1 MIKDKLI
8 EELQIDTEENEFKLM
23 KKYGIEIYRKDN
35 TIAGNS
41 RSNWAEWF
49 NSEEERNKK
58 YQFYTTK
65 RTISPND
72 MLIEMEIASSPY
84 IGGDE
89 KLTEYIQNR
98 ERYSI
103 FI

>member
-1 MIKDKLI
+1 MV
-8 EELQIDTEENEFKLM
+8 
-23 KKYGIEIYRKDN
+23 
-35 TIAGNS
+35 
-41 RSNWAEWF
+41 

-89 KLTEYIQNR
+89 KLTRIYTKIEKDIQ
-98 ERYSI
+98 I